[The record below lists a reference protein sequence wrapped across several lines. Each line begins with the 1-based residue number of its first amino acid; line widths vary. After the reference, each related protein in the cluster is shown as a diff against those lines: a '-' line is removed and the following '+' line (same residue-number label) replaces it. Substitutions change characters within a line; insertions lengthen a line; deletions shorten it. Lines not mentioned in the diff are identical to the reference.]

1 MRSIKRIVLAAVVA
15 TMAFSMAGCKLIQKT
30 PEAIQNTVL
39 AKVGSEKITL
49 GDVDAELKADIDY
62 LKETYGDDF
71 ESKIDDELKAKLKEV
86 RQQVLNAL
94 VEEKILHLEAEKKGL
109 VPTQEEL
116 DKEVAERTAEIQET
130 WGGEE
135 AFAQAKEYYG
145 YTDETFKAFL
155 EDQVVIQKVKD
166 EMFKDINITDDQINK
181 YYEEHKDEFVNYGQA
196 DSRHLLFKT
205 EEEAK
210 AAGVD
215 AFIAKP
221 LFRSRLTATLRQFT
235 SGRKENTARNYLEKL
250 SEADYTGKRILLVED
265 NELNREIGVEILQM
279 TGAEVETAENGK
291 IAVEKV
297 EASPE
302 GLYDLVF
309 MDIQMPVMNGYEATA
324 AIRSLP
330 GEKGKLPIVAMT
342 ANAFA
347 EDVQLAKNTGMNG
360 HIAKPLDM
368 NKLNDVL
375 ENWL

>member
-94 VEEKILHLEAEKKGL
+94 VEEKILYLEAEKKGL

-116 DKEVAERTAEIQET
+116 DKEVAERTAEIQEA

-210 AAGVD
+210 AASDKIKSGETTFD
-215 AFIAKP
+215 ALFKEYEGNKAKSTATDATEEDKALPISEDLGTVSHNQQNFDPLFLEGLKP
-221 LFRSRLTATLRQFT
+221 LKEGEVSEPVKSSFGYHIIEATNVAET
-235 SGRKENTARNYLEKL
+235 TPKEFNDELKAQIKTTLENEEKKSIYETQLDSLEK
-250 SEADYTGKRILLVED
+250 EYKVKTYE
-265 NELNREIGVEILQM
+265 NRL
-279 TGAEVETAENGK
+279 
-291 IAVEKV
+291 
-297 EASPE
+297 
-302 GLYDLVF
+302 
-309 MDIQMPVMNGYEATA
+309 
-324 AIRSLP
+324 
-330 GEKGKLPIVAMT
+330 
-342 ANAFA
+342 
-347 EDVQLAKNTGMNG
+347 
-360 HIAKPLDM
+360 
-368 NKLNDVL
+368 
-375 ENWL
+375 

>member
-15 TMAFSMAGCKLIQKT
+15 TMAFSMAGCNLIQKT

-86 RQQVLNAL
+86 RQQVLDAL
-94 VEEKILHLEAEKKGL
+94 VEEKILYLEAEKKGL

-116 DKEVAERTAEIQET
+116 DKEVAERTAEIQEA

-135 AFAQAKEYYG
+135 AFIQAKEYYG

-196 DSRHLLFKT
+196 NSRHLLFQT

-210 AAGVD
+210 AASDKIKSGETTFD
-215 AFIAKP
+215 ALFKEYEGNKAKKTAEGATEEDAALPISEDLGTVSHNQQNFDPLFLEGLKP
-221 LFRSRLTATLRQFT
+221 LKEGEVSEPVKSSFGYHIIEATNVT
-235 SGRKENTARNYLEKL
+235 ETTPKEFNDELKAQIKTTLENEEKNSIYKTQLDSLEK
-250 SEADYTGKRILLVED
+250 EYKVKTYE
-265 NELNREIGVEILQM
+265 NRL
-279 TGAEVETAENGK
+279 
-291 IAVEKV
+291 
-297 EASPE
+297 
-302 GLYDLVF
+302 
-309 MDIQMPVMNGYEATA
+309 
-324 AIRSLP
+324 
-330 GEKGKLPIVAMT
+330 
-342 ANAFA
+342 
-347 EDVQLAKNTGMNG
+347 
-360 HIAKPLDM
+360 
-368 NKLNDVL
+368 
-375 ENWL
+375 